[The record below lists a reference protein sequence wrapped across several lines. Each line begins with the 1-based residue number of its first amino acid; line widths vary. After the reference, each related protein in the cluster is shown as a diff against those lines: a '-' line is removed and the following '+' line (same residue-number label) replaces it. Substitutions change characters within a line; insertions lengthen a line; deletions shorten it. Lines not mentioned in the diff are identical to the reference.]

1 MVTRRKYNE
10 LQERVDML
18 EIRLLELE
26 DQALNDKIAIEQER
40 TAGIEKRV
48 AFLEQQPVKEKVS
61 PERVIDEWLNGK
73 QE

>member
-1 MVTRRKYNE
+1 MVTRRKYNK

-18 EIRLLELE
+18 EMRLLELE